1 MEPYRT
7 PPSDVPHCPR
17 CRTPLGVTER
27 ESEEMLGCV
36 SCGGYFVPL
45 EVLHRL
51 VDAHRPETAPPP
63 SVRVPAPAG
72 VHVEARVVYLPCP
85 RCGNSMNRGVF
96 GRKSGV
102 IVDTCRMH
110 GTWFD
115 ARELEACEAYVEA
128 GGLVI
133 AERLAREEKERIAR
147 AARVTAQTDQFV
159 VSRPYS
165 YRNTPSREED
175 WDKLLDVLMRL

>member
-1 MEPYRT
+1 
-7 PPSDVPHCPR
+7 
-17 CRTPLGVTER
+17 
-27 ESEEMLGCV
+27 
-36 SCGGYFVPL
+36 
-45 EVLHRL
+45 
-51 VDAHRPETAPPP
+51 
-63 SVRVPAPAG
+63 
-72 VHVEARVVYLPCP
+72 
-85 RCGNSMNRGVF
+85 MNRGVF

-102 IVDTCRMH
+102 IVDTCRTH

-147 AARVTAQTDQFV
+147 AARVTAQTDQFT